1 MALLQGKKYKKM
13 KKFRKELS
21 VSFMK
26 TIEILIRIYLK
37 NLNCRL

>member
-1 MALLQGKKYKKM
+1 MALLQRKKYKKM

-26 TIEILIRIYLK
+26 IMEILMKSYLK
-37 NLNCRL
+37 NLN